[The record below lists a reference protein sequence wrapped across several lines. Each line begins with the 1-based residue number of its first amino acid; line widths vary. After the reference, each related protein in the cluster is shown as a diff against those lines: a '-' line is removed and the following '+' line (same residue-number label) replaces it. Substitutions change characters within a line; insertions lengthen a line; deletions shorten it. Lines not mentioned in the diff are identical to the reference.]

1 MMPIERVINKHPI
14 IQCCMMKNTLRD
26 GNPFVIII
34 YLSLQ
39 LNHVIITITWVMPA
53 EIQST

>member
-1 MMPIERVINKHPI
+1 MIPIERVINKRPI

-34 YLSLQ
+34 YILSLQ
-39 LNHVIITITWVMPA
+39 LNHVIITIT
-53 EIQST
+53 

>member
-1 MMPIERVINKHPI
+1 MIPIERVINKHPI

-39 LNHVIITITWVMPA
+39 LNHVIITIT
-53 EIQST
+53 

>member
-1 MMPIERVINKHPI
+1 MIPIERVIYNHPI

-34 YLSLQ
+34 YIQ
-39 LNHVIITITWVMPA
+39 LNHVIITIT
-53 EIQST
+53 